1 MSDTVQQTVDTREY
15 AWADISVL
23 IGGKPI
29 VGLLSVQYSQ
39 KQDKKPLYGKGNKP
53 IAIQPGNVTND
64 GTIKITQSE
73 LYALREASPDKSI
86 LSLNV
91 DIQVAY
97 GNPPMPVRS
106 DMLVGCQF
114 TEETMSMDQGA
125 SNMEVSVPFVFLD
138 RKRLL

>member
-138 RKRLL
+138 RKKAL